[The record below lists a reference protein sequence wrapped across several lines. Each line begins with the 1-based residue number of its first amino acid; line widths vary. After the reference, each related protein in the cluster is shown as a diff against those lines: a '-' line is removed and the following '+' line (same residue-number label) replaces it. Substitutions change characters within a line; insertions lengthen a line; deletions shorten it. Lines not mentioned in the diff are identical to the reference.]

1 MTQEER
7 IAQLE
12 QENAEL
18 RAQLAEAYQQIN
30 QLAERLQR
38 VEGQLAKDSHNSS
51 KPPSS
56 DGPRRKPRSQYGGP
70 HNQVSFPPKN
80 KIELSHT
87 RVSLLLF
94 HVLLISFMKR
104 TYASNS

>member
-18 RAQLAEAYQQIN
+18 RAQLAQAYQQMS
-30 QLAERLQR
+30 QLAEQVQRL
-38 VEGQLAKDSHNSS
+38 EGQLAKDSHMSL

-56 DGPRRKPRSQYGGP
+56 DGPRRKRTNQRQRSEKPSGGQP
-70 HNQVSFPPKN
+70 GHPGHTLMQVRSPDEVVCHRP
-80 KIELSHT
+80 LVCTH
-87 RVSLLLF
+87 
-94 HVLLISFMKR
+94 
-104 TYASNS
+104 